1 MYKPLRRY
9 MISAIA
15 EEVKHEVD
23 KDIEESGLFHSL
35 HEGLS
40 ALRDEYSDLEQEVFL
55 DYQNGGNTD
64 NVRQRALQIAA
75 VAMRLAV
82 QLSLVPVNVPE
93 ITPCGYLLRPTNP
106 NQ

>member
-23 KDIEESGLFHSL
+23 KDIEASGLFHSL

-40 ALRDEYSDLEQEVFL
+40 ALRDEFVELEQEVFQE
-55 DYQNGGNTD
+55 YQNGGNTE
-64 NVRQRALQIAA
+64 NVRRQALQIAA
-75 VAMRLAV
+75 VAMRLV
-82 QLSLVPVNVPE
+82 LLISPVPIDVPDDSVE
-93 ITPCGYLLRPTNP
+93 
-106 NQ
+106 

>member
-15 EEVKHEVD
+15 EEVKHEID
-23 KDIEESGLFHSL
+23 KDIAEFGLFHSL

-40 ALRDEYSDLEQEVFL
+40 ALREEYVELEQEVFH
-55 DYQNGGNTD
+55 DYQNGDNTD
-64 NVRQRALQIAA
+64 NVRRQALQVAA

-82 QLSLVPVNVPE
+82 QMSLIPVNVPE
-93 ITPCGYLLRPTNP
+93 RTLCGYLRSTTS

>member
-15 EEVKHEVD
+15 EEVKQEVD
-23 KDIEESGLFHSL
+23 KDIEEFSLFHSL

-40 ALRDEYSDLEQEVFL
+40 ALRDEYQGLEQEVFQE
-55 DYQNGGNTD
+55 YQNGGYTD
-64 NVRQRALQIAA
+64 NVRQRALQVAA

-93 ITPCGYLLRPTNP
+93 KTLCGYLRSTTPT
-106 NQ
+106 Q

>member
-15 EEVKHEVD
+15 EEVKQEVD
-23 KDIEESGLFHSL
+23 KDIEEFGLFHSL

-40 ALRDEYSDLEQEVFL
+40 ALRDEFVELEQEVFL

-64 NVRQRALQIAA
+64 NVRRRALQVAA
-75 VAMRLAV
+75 VAMCLSV
-82 QLSLVPVNVPE
+82 QLSLVPVYVPE
-93 ITPCGYLLRPTNP
+93 RTLCGYLRSTNP
-106 NQ
+106 TQ

>member
-23 KDIEESGLFHSL
+23 KGIEESGLFHSL

-40 ALRDEYSDLEQEVFL
+40 ALRDQCQGLEQEVFQE
-55 DYQNGGNTD
+55 YQNGGNTE
-64 NVRQRALQIAA
+64 NVRRQALQVAA
-75 VAMRLAV
+75 VAMRLV
-82 QLSLVPVNVPE
+82 TQISLVPVNVPE
-93 ITPCGYLLRPTNP
+93 RTLCGY
-106 NQ
+106 